1 MTIYADMFAA
11 QWPQMEALISEAMV
25 YTDASGTE
33 IAVTGTFNQ
42 RTESSNLDDT
52 WDVSARQCEIW
63 IAATELT
70 GITITPRQ
78 DSILARGI
86 SYSVIERRPGN
97 GVVEI
102 LLCERPE
109 LTGVQHRGRR
119 Y

>member
-1 MTIYADMFAA
+1 MTIYADMFAE

-25 YTDASGTE
+25 YADAAGTE
-33 IAVTGTFNQ
+33 TAITGTFNQ

-52 WDVSARQCEIW
+52 WNVLARQCEIW
-63 IAATELT
+63 ITATELA

-97 GVVEI
+97 GAVEI
-102 LLCERPE
+102 LLCERPDLE
-109 LTGVQHRGRR
+109 GVQHRGRR
-119 Y
+119 F